1 VGTLLLVVGGW
12 AQTISPAPVPTPS
25 LPDQAA
31 AFFTRLLDPT
41 GFPARWH
48 CGQWTDFHGW
58 LYIGSDL
65 LIWGAY
71 FAIPFLLVNFIRQR
85 RDLPFDRMFW
95 LFGLFIFACGA
106 THLIDAVIFWVPL
119 YRLSGLLRLIT
130 AVASWGTVWALV
142 HTLPKALL
150 LKTPA
155 ELEGIVQ
162 ARTTELATAN
172 QQLREVAEQLR
183 RRNAEFSTLADAI
196 PQLAW
201 MAEPDGHIFWYN
213 QRWYEY
219 TGSTLDQMQ
228 GWGWEQVHHPNY
240 LGPVVE
246 RWQGHLAAGEPWEDT
261 FPLRRHDGEYRWFLS
276 RASPVRDE
284 NGQVTRWFGS
294 NTDVTD
300 MRQLQDKVQ
309 RSETEYRVLM
319 ESIPQLVWTA
329 DADGAMRYC
338 DARTAEYTGLAA
350 DAWRGQAWLRLLH
363 SDDEATAQ
371 AKWQQVMDTG
381 QPFFQGEYR
390 LRQAGGAYRWF
401 LVLVRLFK
409 PTDSPDTA
417 QWFGT
422 CTDVHEQHTLREAL
436 QVQNE
441 ALARTNR
448 ELDTFVYAASHDLKQ
463 PAQNLS
469 GLFEELKVTASFH
482 DPEATDM
489 LHMVDQA
496 VSELLSTVQALT
508 EVVQV
513 QRQPLPLPAEPI
525 QLRPLVE
532 EVIRSVQ
539 NLGPTTPSW
548 ELDFTAVSAVVLVR
562 ANLRSVLYNLLSNAV
577 KYADPTRPAH
587 VCVRTSLTN
596 GVPTLE
602 VQDNGLGIDLTRHG
616 SELFHLFRRF
626 HDHVAG
632 SGVGLYLVQRLVEQ
646 VGGRVEVESEV
657 GKGSTFRVLL
667 HPA

>member
-1 VGTLLLVVGGW
+1 
-12 AQTISPAPVPTPS
+12 
-25 LPDQAA
+25 
-31 AFFTRLLDPT
+31 
-41 GFPARWH
+41 
-48 CGQWTDFHGW
+48 
-58 LYIGSDL
+58 
-65 LIWGAY
+65 
-71 FAIPFLLVNFIRQR
+71 
-85 RDLPFDRMFW
+85 
-95 LFGLFIFACGA
+95 
-106 THLIDAVIFWVPL
+106 
-119 YRLSGLLRLIT
+119 
-130 AVASWGTVWALV
+130 VWALV

-172 QQLREVAEQLR
+172 QQLRDVAEQLR
-183 RRNAEFSTLADAI
+183 RRTAEFTTLADAI

-219 TGSTLDQMQ
+219 TGTSLDQMQ
-228 GWGWEQVHHPNY
+228 GWGWEQVHHPNH
-240 LGPVVE
+240 LGAVVE
-246 RWQGHLAAGEPWEDT
+246 RWQHHLAAGQPWEDT

-284 NGQVTRWFGS
+284 TGQVTRWFGS

-300 MRQLQDKVQ
+300 MQQLQDQVQ

-329 DADGAMRYC
+329 DGDGTIRYC

-350 DAWRGQAWLRLLH
+350 ATWRGQSWLRLLH
-363 SDDEATAQ
+363 PEDEATAQ
-371 AKWQQVMDTG
+371 AQWQQALDAG
-381 QPFFQGEYR
+381 QPFFQDEYR
-390 LRQAGGAYRWF
+390 LSQAGGAYRWF

-422 CTDVHEQHTLREAL
+422 CTDVHEQHSLREAL
-436 QVQNE
+436 QVQNA
-441 ALARTNR
+441 ALARTNS

-463 PAQNLS
+463 PVQNLS
-469 GLFEELKVTASFH
+469 GLFEELKATASFH
-482 DPEATDM
+482 DPEAADM
-489 LHMVDQA
+489 LHMVDLA
-496 VSELLSTVQALT
+496 VNELLTTVHALT

-513 QRQPLPLPAEPI
+513 QRQAVPLPAEPI
-525 QLRPLVE
+525 LLQPLVE
-532 EVIRSVQ
+532 EVIRAVQ
-539 NLGPTTPSW
+539 HLGPATPSW
-548 ELDFTAVSAVVLVR
+548 ELDFSALPAVVLVR

-577 KYADPTRPAH
+577 KYADPSRPAH
-587 VCVRTSLTN
+587 IGVRTSLTK
-596 GVPTLE
+596 GIPTLE
-602 VQDNGLGIDLTRHG
+602 VQDNGLGIDLGRHG